1 MITDALL
8 ALHAAANACAVAASA
23 SGFSEEQAANG
34 QAVVDQLRTIFWLR
48 PTTATGT
55 ALESDA
61 PLLSAL
67 PREILTAIL
76 HRLDT
81 RALGRLAAT
90 CRALYRHAP
99 PQQESVVA
107 VTLQERALHRG
118 AGPAALGVPDL
129 LRRE

>member
-90 CRALYRHAP
+90 
-99 PQQESVVA
+99 
-107 VTLQERALHRG
+107 
-118 AGPAALGVPDL
+118 
-129 LRRE
+129 